1 MMSRQ
6 SSEEKF
12 FDELVTAIEEAE
24 TSSRAPS
31 RLKSKIYSTLVSR
44 QMESGR
50 LLSLSET
57 KANARDL
64 CIFENLVQ
72 ITPLDEKFKSLNFCR
87 VCHARI
93 LAEKVENAPIYW
105 HCCPY
110 VDFQNR

>member
-1 MMSRQ
+1 MSRQ
-6 SSEEKF
+6 SSDEKF

-24 TSSRAPS
+24 TSSGAPS
-31 RLKSKIYSTLVSR
+31 RLKSKVYSTLVSR
-44 QMESGR
+44 QMESGP

-57 KANARDL
+57 KSNARGL
-64 CIFENLVQ
+64 CVFENLVQ
-72 ITPLDEKFKSLNFCR
+72 IAPLNEGVKSLNFCR

-93 LAEKVENAPIYW
+93 LAENVENAPIYW